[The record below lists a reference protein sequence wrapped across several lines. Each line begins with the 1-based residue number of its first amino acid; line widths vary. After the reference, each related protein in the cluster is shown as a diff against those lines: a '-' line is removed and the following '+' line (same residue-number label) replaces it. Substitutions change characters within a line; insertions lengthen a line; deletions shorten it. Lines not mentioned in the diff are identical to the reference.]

1 MTITRLEELSADNDF
16 SFKLIYTLRLSS
28 KDKFQRAIMAYKIS
42 THIKDEGF
50 YFNIIILKENK
61 EKLSLFKEK
70 SHRI

>member
-1 MTITRLEELSADNDF
+1 
-16 SFKLIYTLRLSS
+16 
-28 KDKFQRAIMAYKIS
+28 MAYKIS

-70 SHRI
+70 